1 VQHGLD
7 ISDRAVANVND
18 VPPHDNRL
26 KLNLVVD
33 AVVQNDLVAVF

>member
-1 VQHGLD
+1 MQHGLD
-7 ISDRAVANVND
+7 ISDRAVANFND
-18 VPPHDNRL
+18 IPPHDNRL